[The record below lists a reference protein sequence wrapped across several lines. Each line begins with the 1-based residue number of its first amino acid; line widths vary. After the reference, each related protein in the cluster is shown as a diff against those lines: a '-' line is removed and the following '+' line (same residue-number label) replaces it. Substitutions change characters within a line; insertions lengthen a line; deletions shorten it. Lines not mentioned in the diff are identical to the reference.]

1 MTERMIDLSEGPAR
15 LRVENALLV
24 VEREEAAR
32 FTVPLDEVTVLV
44 VSHPVVTFTQAV
56 LAGLAEAGGAF
67 VACDARHMP
76 VGMMLPLHGHHT
88 QAERFAAQAAASLP
102 LKKRLW
108 QQVVKAKIRAQGH
121 LLERL
126 RAGDHGLLRLARQV
140 RSGDTQNVEA
150 RASQRYWP
158 ALFDDPRFARNRD
171 ADDQNRHLNYGY
183 AVLRA
188 IVGRAICASGLHPSL
203 GIHHHNRYDAFC
215 LADDLMEPFRP
226 LVDQAVVDWLKKH
239 EPSEPLDR
247 QARGFLLEALTGRLS
262 LEAEQRTLFDVAA
275 RAAASLAAAFEGKRK
290 GLRLAELSL

>member
-1 MTERMIDLSEGPAR
+1 MIERIIDLSEGAAR

-24 VEREEAAR
+24 VERDEADR
-32 FTVPLDEVTVLV
+32 FTVPLDEVGVLV
-44 VSHPVVTFTQAV
+44 VSHPCVSFTQAV
-56 LAGLAEAGGAF
+56 LAGLAGAGGAF
-67 VACDARHMP
+67 VACDGRHMP
-76 VGMMLPLHGHHT
+76 VGMMLPLGGHHV
-88 QAERFAAQAAASLP
+88 QAERFAAQAAAPLP

-108 QQVVKAKIRAQGH
+108 QQIVKAKIRAQGR

-126 RAGDHGLLRLARQV
+126 RGGDDGLLRLARQV
-140 RSGDTQNVEA
+140 RSGDPQNVEA
-150 RASQRYWP
+150 RASQRYWA
-158 ALFDDPRFARNRD
+158 ALFGNRPFARSRD

-226 LVDQAVVDWLKKH
+226 LVDEAVARWVDKH
-239 EPSEPLDR
+239 GPSAPLDR
-247 QARGFLLEALTGRLS
+247 EAKAFLLAALTGRLTV
-262 LEAEQRTLFDVAA
+262 EGERRTLFDAVS

-290 GLRLAELSL
+290 GLALPDVSL